1 MSAPRVL
8 LAAPA
13 GVNVALLRR
22 ALVRRLLAGGAQ
34 VHVAVPRDAHFEA
47 VAALGAEVH
56 PWAMARGS
64 LGPGAALASVA
75 ALRRIVAAARPQV
88 VHSFTHQPNIFARL
102 AVGGGAALVN
112 SVTGLGSNF
121 LGRGLGGGLRRALF
135 HTLYRA
141 TRPRCAALIFQ
152 NDDDRAH
159 FAAHGLTGPTPV
171 FMVRGT
177 GVDVAALRPGAV
189 APERVAAARAALGLE
204 PEHVVLTLAARLIRD
219 KGVFEFL
226 EAARALAE
234 SHPRARFLLVGEPD
248 PGNPASLSPQA
259 LEAARAGGAVVFAG
273 WREDMPLIWALSDVA
288 VLPSYREGL
297 PVSLQ
302 EAAACGLP
310 IVTTQ
315 APGCRDVVA
324 PGESGLLAPV
334 GDAPALARAMAA
346 LLDDPALRQRMGQAG
361 RRRAE
366 TLFNADTLAGEI
378 VQVYGRVRKEFA

>member
-8 LAAPA
+8 LASHA
-13 GVNVALLRR
+13 GVNVALMRR
-22 ALVRRLLAGGAQ
+22 ALVRRLLAEGAE
-34 VHVAVPRDAHFEA
+34 VHVAVPRDAHFDA
-47 VAALGAEVH
+47 VAALGVRVH

-64 LGPGAALASVA
+64 LRPGAALAAVG
-75 ALRRIVAAARPQV
+75 ALRAIVAAARPQV
-88 VHSFTHQPNIFARL
+88 VHAFTHQPNIFARL
-102 AVGGGAALVN
+102 AVGRALPLVN

-121 LGRGLGGGLRRALF
+121 LGQGAGGALRRAVF

-141 TRPRCAALIFQ
+141 TRARCAALIFQ

-159 FAAHGLTGPTPV
+159 FAAHGLIGAAPA

-177 GVDVAALRPGAV
+177 GVDVAALRPGAED
-189 APERVAAARAALGLE
+189 AARVAAARAALGLG

-226 EAARALAE
+226 DAARALAAR
-234 SHPRARFLLVGEPD
+234 HPRARFLLVGEPD
-248 PGNPASLSPQA
+248 PGNPTSLSPEA
-259 LEAARAGGAVVFAG
+259 MDAARADGAVVFAG
-273 WREDMPLIWALSDVA
+273 WRDDMPLVWALSDVA

-302 EAAACGLP
+302 EALACGLP
-310 IVTTQ
+310 VVTTQ
-315 APGCRDVVA
+315 APGCREIVA
-324 PGESGLLAPV
+324 PGENGLLVPV
-334 GDAPALARAMAA
+334 GDAPALARAMAT

-366 TLFNADTLAGEI
+366 ALFNADTLAGEI
-378 VQVYGRVRKEFA
+378 VTVYRRICKEFP